1 LNTFCDFTA
10 TSLRL
15 HSDPRRLYGEWKK
28 TKKYMIRGGV
38 TIKFAKCMAN
48 PLRIDGD
55 FTATPRR
62 HAKVK
67 KFAIHSGVA
76 IKFAKV

>member
-1 LNTFCDFTA
+1 
-10 TSLRL
+10 
-15 HSDPRRLYGEWKK
+15 
-28 TKKYMIRGGV
+28 MIRSGV
-38 TIKFAKCMAN
+38 VIKFAKRTAN

-62 HAKVK
+62 LAKIK
-67 KFAIHSGVA
+67 KYAIHSGVA